1 MTQRH
6 NTPSP
11 HRCSACHTVDA
22 GGNSK
27 QGPNLHGVFGA
38 KAGKHAGYEYSGA
51 FKSLDVTWDK
61 DAMDQWLAKPKKFVK
76 GTKMVFAGIKKDKE
90 RGELI
95 MYLKEA
101 TA

>member
-1 MTQRH
+1 
-6 NTPSP
+6 
-11 HRCSACHTVDA
+11 
-22 GGNSK
+22 
-27 QGPNLHGVFGA
+27 
-38 KAGKHAGYEYSGA
+38 
-51 FKSLDVTWDK
+51 
-61 DAMDQWLAKPKKFVK
+61 MDQWLAKPKKFVK